1 MDVRIVELPHFRAL
15 VLRVPGLG
23 FIAEGKDTFFGTG
36 FFFVP
41 AATAKSSGEAVFV
54 QGLLE
59 GLCLHDVCIGC
70 AIVEGIDALFDAFL
84 IDIFDELQAV
94 LLHGFIAEADHF
106 LELPRRIDMEE
117 RERRFFRIKGLQSQV
132 KHDRTVFADGIEHDR
147 LFTFRSDFADDVNR
161 FGL

>member
-1 MDVRIVELPHFRAL
+1 M
-15 VLRVPGLG
+15 
-23 FIAEGKDTFFGTG
+23 
-36 FFFVP
+36 
-41 AATAKSSGEAVFV
+41 

-59 GLCLHDVCIGC
+59 GLGLHDVRIGC
-70 AIVEGIDALFDAFL
+70 AVIEGIDALFDAFL
-84 IDIFDELQAV
+84 IDVFNELQAV

-117 RERRFFRIKGLQSQV
+117 RERRLFRIKGLPGQV
-132 KHDRTVFADGIEHDR
+132 KHDRTVLADGIEHDR